1 MEQPLNKNNVLVTI
15 RKIQKNIDS
24 ILARAQ

>member
-1 MEQPLNKNNVLVTI
+1 MEQPLNKNYVLVTI

>member
-1 MEQPLNKNNVLVTI
+1 MEQPLNKNYVVVTI

-24 ILARAQ
+24 ILARAP